1 MLAAHGNNYMMNM
14 AKLYGEANDINN
26 KYKQAYAQALMEAG
40 EKDAARQ
47 QTALAQQQQ
56 AYREAVA
63 RRLLGMENANQ
74 GRLNMLGAL
83 GKNLFQQQEFES
95 AQDYNNRLIDL
106 YDRQADLEERSFNRD
121 LANAKNS
128 SNKAKNGSSTEAK
141 ISFNP
146 FGQSF
151 GDRLYKYMA
160 TSTPMYEKKTPIM
173 Y

>member
-1 MLAAHGNNYMMNM
+1 M
-14 AKLYGEANDINN
+14 D
-26 KYKQAYAQALMEAG
+26 AG

-95 AQDYNNRLIDL
+95 AQDYNNRLINL

-121 LANAKNS
+121 LANAKNG

-141 ISFNP
+141 IGFNP

-151 GDRLYKYMA
+151 GDRLYKYML
-160 TSTPMYEKKTPIM
+160 TSTPMYEKKTPVM